1 MEIYAFTKYN
11 GRQSLLHSNTPR
23 QQVDINSIYSIFFVH
38 LSPRHSGNAFFENLE
53 G

>member
-11 GRQSLLHSNTPR
+11 ERQSLLHSNTPR
-23 QQVDINSIYSIFFVH
+23 QQVDINSIYSIFFFH
-38 LSPRHSGNAFFENLE
+38 LSHRNSGNAFFENLE